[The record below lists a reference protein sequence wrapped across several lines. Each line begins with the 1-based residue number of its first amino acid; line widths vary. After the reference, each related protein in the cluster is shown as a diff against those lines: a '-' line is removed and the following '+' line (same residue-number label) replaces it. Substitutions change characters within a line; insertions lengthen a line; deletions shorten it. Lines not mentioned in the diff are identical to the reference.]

1 MTFVSNN
8 SSPWTPPEPAH
19 PQTGLGI
26 HNSLTKSTVPFVPRE
41 GNKVSWY
48 ACGPT
53 VYDAAHLGH
62 ARNYVSFDIIRRI
75 MEDYFNYDVNLVMNV
90 TDIDDKII
98 VRARHK
104 HLLTEYKRQKAGLD
118 AQTVQEA
125 EAAFHAF
132 VGAML
137 GENITGDAGWKLYVN
152 KVGDGKNAQM
162 LEANQKFTMLFD
174 AAQATFEAIV
184 AARQNLAEGTASKEA
199 VDALIMASEDVLAQW
214 LDAQFATTVKD
225 HRIFRDLAAYWEKD
239 FFEDMDMLQV
249 RRPNII
255 TRVSEFVPEIIAF
268 TQRII
273 DNGYAYESEGS
284 VYFDV
289 SAFDGKNGHFYAKLK
304 PTAKGNQALLA
315 EGEGVLSKHNFT
327 RRSDS
332 DFALWKVS
340 KAGEPEWPSPWGL
353 GRPGWHIECS
363 VMASEILGEHI
374 DLHTGGADLKFP
386 HHDNEIAQSEAC
398 FDNHQWVN
406 YFMHAGHLLI
416 EDLKMSKSLKNFIS
430 IKDALKK
437 YSVRQIRLLFV
448 LARWSDPLYFRLQG
462 MPEILK
468 MESTF
473 DNFFA
478 NTHALLHDFRAQQY
492 DSDGKRRFLAPELE
506 LLDALNETKTQVHT
520 ALMDSFD
527 TPTAMQA
534 LRGIV
539 SRTNVYLQRGRANI
553 DPQILEMVA
562 LYVTKILRAFGLGN
576 DSLPLA
582 IGWGPSPGAGA
593 AAGAEG
599 EHPADR
605 ESVLRPVASVLSDFR
620 DAVRELALSGGD
632 KRALLGLCDRVRDVD
647 LVNLGIILDD
657 HGDGS
662 ALIKFGDPEKL
673 RRERAARQAEEDARL
688 AQKQEAARAA
698 EAKRQARLELGKLS
712 PRDMFRTAEM
722 AATYSA
728 WDEEGLPTKDKAGED
743 LPKSRTKKLAKEQ
756 SAQSKLHDEYLKS
769 LQAYYLQYSSIAARA
784 LRRVAK
790 TELQA
795 EIAKREGVAVKYAKW
810 DSGKAGVSAA
820 IPNVETRPKAEN

>member
-1 MTFVSNN
+1 MTFISNN
-8 SSPWTPPEPAH
+8 SSPWTPPEATH
-19 PQTGLGI
+19 PQTGLGVF
-26 HNSLTKSTVPFVPRE
+26 NSLTKSTVPFVPRD
-41 GNKVSWY
+41 GNKVGWY

-62 ARNYVSFDIIRRI
+62 ARNYVTFDIIRRI

-104 HLLTEYKRQKAGLD
+104 HLLTEYRRQKTVLD
-118 AQTVQEA
+118 AQTVLEV
-125 EAAFHAF
+125 EGAFHAF
-132 VGAML
+132 VSAML
-137 GENITGDAGWKLYVN
+137 DEKVTSDADWKLYVA
-152 KVGDGKNAQM
+152 KVGDGKNAE
-162 LEANQKFTMLFD
+162 LVEANAKFTMLFD
-174 AAQATFEAIV
+174 AAQSAFEAIV
-184 AARQNLAEGTASKEA
+184 AARQSLAEGTATKEA
-199 VDALIMASEDVLAQW
+199 ADALVVASEDVVAPW

-239 FFEDMDMLQV
+239 FFDDMDLLQV

-268 TQRII
+268 IQRII

-289 SAFDGKNGHFYAKLK
+289 GAFDGKNGHFYAKLK
-304 PTAKGNQALLA
+304 PSAKGNQALLA
-315 EGEGVLSKHNFT
+315 EGEGVLSKQKFN
-327 RRSDS
+327 RRNDS

-340 KAGEPEWPSPWGL
+340 KAGEPEWPSPWGI

-374 DLHTGGADLKFP
+374 DLHTGGIDLNFP

-406 YFMHAGHLLI
+406 YFMHAGHLFI
-416 EDLKMSKSLKNFIS
+416 EGMKMSKSLKNFIT
-430 IKDALKK
+430 IKDALTKH
-437 YSVRQIRLLFV
+437 SVRQLRLLFV
-448 LARWSDPLYFRLQG
+448 LARWNDPLDFKVQA

-468 MESTF
+468 MESIF

-478 NTHALLHDFRAQQY
+478 NTSALLHDSRAQQY
-492 DSDGKRRFLAPELE
+492 ESDGKRRFLAPELE
-506 LLDALNETKTQVHT
+506 LLDALNETKAQVHA

-534 LRGIV
+534 LRNIV
-539 SRTNVYLQRGRANI
+539 GRTNVYLQRDRANI

-562 LYVTKILRAFGLGN
+562 LYVTKIVRAFGLGN
-576 DSLPLA
+576 DSSPSA
-582 IGWGPSPGAGA
+582 IGWGPSPSA
-593 AAGAEG
+593 AAGADS
-599 EHPADR
+599 EHPMNR

-632 KRALLGLCDRVRDVD
+632 KSALLGLCDKVRDVD
-647 LVNLGIILDD
+647 LINLGIILDD

-673 RRERAARQAEEDARL
+673 RRERAARQAEEGARL
-688 AQKQEAARAA
+688 AQKEAAVRAA

-712 PRDMFRTAEM
+712 PKDKFRTPEM
-722 AATYSA
+722 TELYSA
-728 WDEEGLPTKDKAGED
+728 WDDEGLPTKDKAGED
-743 LPKSRTKKLAKEQ
+743 LPKSKIKKLVKEQ
-756 SAQSKLHDEYLKS
+756 QAQAKLHEEYLN
-769 LQAYYLQYSSIAARA
+769 YLQYSSIAARA

-790 TELQA
+790 AELQA
-795 EIAKREGVAVKYAKW
+795 EIAKREGIAVKYAKW
-810 DSGKAGVSAA
+810 DGAKAGVSA
-820 IPNVETRPKAEN
+820 PVPSVETRPKAEN